1 MNKQETKI
9 IRTAI
14 KLMKKNYGKPCPEFN
29 FYCWGCRATR
39 TIEEFESLF
48 EEGLDD
54 EKENK
59 KLFKKYYKKKKNK

>member
-1 MNKQETKI
+1 
-9 IRTAI
+9 
-14 KLMKKNYGKPCPEFN
+14 MKKNYGKPCPEFN